1 MPYEPGTVAH
11 GVTHI
16 ADVYHSS
23 NVFANF
29 IPVALWDNPSASAAF
44 AAINVAINA
53 PTFAQES
60 AVTEAIEGDA
70 DSPTSVD
77 TQQQALVT
85 AGTIS
90 QADLDKGTAAAT
102 DPAAANTAPPPAG
115 VTEGLT
121 TGTVTVGGTVDET
134 VLYVSALT
142 GITYKVKNVTKQ
154 PATSSDMGVIF
165 PYDVATVAIENGY
178 TVQEV
183 CDNLRLMIINCF
195 DPIRKQY
202 PDAFMTCSFRKAGS
216 GSPTSQHPKGMACD
230 IQYSKASKADYYTRA
245 LWVKDNTK
253 YDQFLLE
260 YKTTGTGNPWHHI
273 SFNKAGNRGQ
283 VCTFMNDKNA
293 KGPGVTG
300 LYDLSNA

>member
-1 MPYEPGTVAH
+1 MPVVNPGPYPTSS
-11 GVTHI
+11 
-16 ADVYHSS
+16 DVFHSP

-29 IPVALWDNPSASAAF
+29 IPVALWNSPAATGAVSAA
-44 AAINVAINA
+44 IDVAINS
-53 PTFAQES
+53 PSFAQES
-60 AVTEAIEGDA
+60 TVTEATEGDA
-70 DSPTSVD
+70 DSPAAVD
-77 TQQQALVT
+77 TQQQALVA
-85 AGTIS
+85 AGTIT

-102 DPAAANTAPPPAG
+102 NPAATNTTPPPAG
-115 VTEGLT
+115 VTEGVT
-121 TGTVTVGGTVDET
+121 AGTVAVGGTVDET

-154 PATSSDMGVIF
+154 PASSTEMGVIF
-165 PYDVATVAIENGY
+165 PYDVATIAPQNGM

-195 DPIRKQY
+195 DPIKKQY
-202 PDAFMTCSFRKAGS
+202 PDAFMTCSFRKAGV

-230 IQYSKASKADYYTRA
+230 IQYAKASKADFYTRA
-245 LWVKDNTK
+245 LWIKDNTK

-260 YKTTGTGNPWHHI
+260 YKSTGSGLPWHHI